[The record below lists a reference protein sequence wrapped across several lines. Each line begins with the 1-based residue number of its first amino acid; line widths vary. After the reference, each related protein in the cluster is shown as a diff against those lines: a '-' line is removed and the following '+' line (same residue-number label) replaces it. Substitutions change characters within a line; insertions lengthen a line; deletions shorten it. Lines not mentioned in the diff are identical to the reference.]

1 MREAF
6 QNYFVPFLFTKKAEI
21 CSYIFAVIFFILGIV
36 ACINLELGLNQNVA
50 LISGSD
56 TFKFFDSLAEYNTA
70 GPPAYLVFKDLDYT
84 NEKNLDTLS
93 DISDG
98 LSQLNETVVKPIYSW
113 VKTFQQFRSPG
124 EWADICGSEVAM
136 NLGFDDAMAMFVKI
150 GIETDCC

>member
-1 MREAF
+1 M
-6 QNYFVPFLFTKKAEI
+6 
-21 CSYIFAVIFFILGIV
+21 
-36 ACINLELGLNQNVA
+36 
-50 LISGSD
+50 
-56 TFKFFDSLAEYNTA
+56 
-70 GPPAYLVFKDLDYT
+70 VFKDLDYT

-124 EWADICGSEVAM
+124 EWSDICGSEIAM